1 MNLEIGAAV
10 AADAGEVLTVQ
21 RAAFAGEAQAYADP
35 FLPPLV
41 ETLAQLEA
49 AIAAG
54 QVLVARLDGRL
65 VGAVRRVLNGT
76 EAEVGRLAVA
86 PDLQGRGI
94 GSRLL
99 AAAEKL
105 PGATTASLFTG
116 HLSTVNLGL
125 YHRRG
130 YREFDRRSVSPGVDL
145 VFLRKPLTL
154 AETLNVPASG
164 LAESATAG

>member
-1 MNLEIGAAV
+1 MDLVIGAA
-10 AADAGEVLTVQ
+10 AASDAGEVLTVQ

-41 ETLAQLEA
+41 ETLAEVEE

-54 QVLVARLDGRL
+54 KVLVARLDGRL
-65 VGAVRRVLNGT
+65 VGSVRRVVADG
-76 EAEVGRLAVA
+76 EVEVGRLSVA

-99 AAAEKL
+99 AAAEDV

-116 HLSTVNLGL
+116 HLSAANLGL
-125 YHRRG
+125 YRRRG
-130 YREFDRRSVSPGVDL
+130 YREFDRRAASAGVEL
-145 VFLRKPLTL
+145 IYLRKPLQP
-154 AETLNVPASG
+154 AEC
-164 LAESATAG
+164 

>member
-1 MNLEIGAAV
+1 MIGAAV
-10 AADAGEVLTVQ
+10 RSDAGEVLTVQ
-21 RAAFAGEAQAYADP
+21 RAAFAREAQAYTDP

-41 ETLAQLEA
+41 EDLAQVEQ

-65 VGAVRRVLNGT
+65 VGSVRRVVAGA
-76 EAEVGRLAVA
+76 EVEVGRLSVV

-99 AAAEKL
+99 AAAEDVA
-105 PGATTASLFTG
+105 GATTASLFTG
-116 HLSTVNLGL
+116 HLSAANLGL

-130 YREFDRRSVSPGVDL
+130 YLEFDRRTASATVDL
-145 VFLRKPLTL
+145 IYLRKPLRPGGQV
-154 AETLNVPASG
+154 EPA
-164 LAESATAG
+164 